1 MVAVMRAL
9 LLLCL
14 ACVVLPAHA
23 EPVSTFIGGIYTWLG
38 TAAVGT
44 MTWGSVITAALTVVS
59 VASTMHATSQQKRR
73 ARQEAAHKLQQDIA
87 NLADRRLTLLQSD
100 SPHAV
105 VYGSPARVGG
115 AIVGM
120 VTTGAGA
127 QWTHIVMIFAAHP
140 CEAIEELY
148 IDDDPIQ
155 AGPDG
160 WTTNETFFKQPG
172 GFMDYDHG
180 PMVHVSV
187 HLSPGGVDVADQW
200 LIDQCNSAI
209 GGAPGMW
216 TADHKLSGFT
226 YAVVSVNKIMDRFQG
241 GPPNVTAKVRGKAS
255 ILDVRTGARGY
266 SRNPALCLADFITSE
281 QGYGASWDQI
291 DTAVLIAAANACDQE
306 VYGADADDGSESAAV
321 NFGGSRA
328 LYVCDGMFR
337 SDQDRDSTRQQL
349 EEAMAG
355 FSMQSGGVWRIQAG
369 AWSTPVLVLGDA
381 DMLQPSVVV
390 QTGNPG
396 ERVYNTARGTYVNA
410 AQNGV
415 SSDFAQYQN
424 ETFLALDPHAK
435 ILDMALPFTG
445 AHVRCHQLAR
455 VAVERSRGGLV
466 LQIFPKMLAW
476 HLQPGDRVLLSS
488 AFLGFED
495 KAFIVTDWRYS
506 RTAPLTLEVQEDVP
520 AFYDTADEVLADAA
534 PNSNLPN
541 PYAPPAPPQNLRV
554 ESGPEQIVQ
563 QVAGAMVRARV
574 SWAPS
579 TSSYVIHG
587 GRVRVQWRAG
597 ATDPGQV
604 DGPQAVAWNDVE
616 LPGDAVETFLLGLD
630 VGSVYSVRARFET
643 TFTASAWVY
652 AGHTLEGNTGNPA
665 EVQGLALWVAEDGI
679 RARWG
684 APVGVDQ
691 LELDGTQVRRGDT
704 WPAAAADVRFDGR
717 ALTASLG
724 WFPAG
729 AQSVWAAHRSMT
741 GRWSSPISA
750 GIAILPPAAVVPQFE
765 LTMQFVQLRWADCRT
780 TQPISRYVVRKGD
793 AWDTAESVG
802 QAVGTSF
809 SLQGQLGAARYW
821 VVAVDVAGNVGVPGA
836 VDVTVDQLIENALE
850 VLDRQLGDAFEL
862 LQQDLTDT
870 NRSWAQAVAAEAQNR
885 AQAIIAAAQQSA
897 ADLAAEAQ
905 ARAAAIT
912 AAVAAEAQR
921 NSQALAAEAQQ
932 RVQALQAET
941 QARGQAI
948 AAEAAARAGDVGA
961 AAVAEAQAR
970 AAAIAQE
977 AQNRAAA
984 LGAEVVARNAAIQQ
998 SATALQASI
1007 DSVHAQLGDI
1017 LGVSDYDPARA
1028 YAVGEMA
1035 KAGGKLYRSTAPT
1048 QGHAPPDAAYW
1059 QLVGNYDSIG
1069 EAVAALAAQTEEHAA
1084 RIAAVEGGYEAQ
1096 ASQLQAVQVQLH
1108 SVEQSSV
1115 ANAGAIAGLT
1125 ARATD
1130 IEGRQTSQSADLV
1143 GLQALTRTDLGSLV
1157 RDGRFERPGT
1167 WYLVNRVAAGAPGV
1181 PAGAPSAFVGHQVGR
1196 DGSEIGQEWRV
1207 KKGDVYWLSCEAAS
1221 SVATLRLTLGVH
1233 FWSDVTWQHI
1243 WWGADSTMGTGGL
1256 WVQLRGEVGSPP
1268 SWATHGA
1275 VWIQIDG
1282 GGDLSGQGW
1291 YVTNIDAR
1299 NIASQSVT
1307 KAAIAAQATA
1317 NQQLATTVEQQ
1328 GGQLA
1333 AQSAAQTDLAAKL
1346 LTAQGD
1352 NAAQGT
1358 AQQQLATRVTQTEQG
1373 LQLTGEQVAGLT
1385 GQIGTKADAS
1395 ALQAVSQQ
1403 LQQEGERITAQ
1414 AGELAGVKARMGGVE
1429 DVNAGQA
1436 QSLASQ
1442 GARIEQ
1448 TEQGLVAQGQR
1459 LDQQQAALGTKAAA
1473 SALDATTARV
1483 AEVESGLSS
1492 TTARTQQIEA
1502 RQARVRNY
1510 RLMSVGNVAAHPVAA
1525 AGLYDE
1531 SGSRFVDPG
1540 RSWNTFGLDGQ
1551 GNVYGWMTW
1560 DLHMGAAD
1568 ALAGALAA
1576 NGYRTFTGFVTCDEP
1591 SGGMSL
1597 ALRAQLLDYG
1607 ATAAVID
1614 SLPYRGAYILLG
1626 YKGAGQGGGIEVVS
1640 PYGGEARAWVT
1651 YDLQVI
1657 NGWPAGL
1664 AGAPGAVLSAA
1675 ALAAAQS
1682 ATAATVNQHGQD
1694 IAIQA
1699 SDLAGVKAR
1708 LGGVED
1714 VNAGQAQSLASQG
1727 AQIEQNAQGL
1737 TAQAG
1742 QLAQQQAALGTKASS
1757 AALDATNVS
1766 VQQLGDRIS
1775 TEAAR
1780 TTQLT
1785 ARMDGL
1791 AVGSANL
1798 LTGTRD
1804 WSGTSMRGGATVIDG
1819 EWQGLKVLRC
1829 EGLWQYGAFPF
1840 DFVQG
1845 ETYTLSFWGRSDES
1859 AGVGVFWINGT
1870 ASMSWQLAPGWKRY
1884 SWPFSVPQSGGNHV
1898 RVEPWTASPVWIAGM
1913 KLERGN
1919 VATDWMPSAAD
1930 LAQADARLLAES
1942 TARADA
1948 DSAQSA
1954 QLVALQ
1960 GQVAGKAEA
1969 SAVQQLAQTVQQQ
1982 GDSIA
1987 ASTSDFSQLR
1997 AELGGGGN
2005 LVRDPEFAQGVKFWT
2020 AQRVDGNWGIWTA
2033 GAWVPTGMRAL
2044 VFNGDFDWSFVDSE
2058 PIPIAAG
2065 SRVGV
2070 AAWAAQHRCHAAR
2083 VEVVFLDENRVQ
2095 LASYSSTSATLIG
2108 GTDLTNW
2115 QRLTV
2120 IETAPAATR
2129 YVAMRLVAQG
2139 QPGNTPHAWYV
2150 RPMVFLASAGQT
2162 QAPPWSGSTQGVQ
2175 ESLAAQSLAHSD
2187 LQAQVNQNA
2196 GGIAA
2201 TGARV
2206 DSLVGQIAGKADA
2219 SAVNTLGQTVQQQGA
2234 TQLAQADELS
2244 AMRARLSGA
2253 EGVNDGQAQTL
2264 AGHGA
2269 RIEQNEQ
2276 GLVAQGQRL
2285 DQQQAALGT
2294 KAAASALDAT
2304 TARVAEVESG
2314 LSSTTARTQQIEV
2327 RQARVRN
2334 YRLMSVGNVAAHP
2347 VAAAGLYD
2355 ESGSRFVD
2363 PGRSWN
2369 TFGLDGLGNV
2379 YGWMTWD
2386 LHMGAAD
2393 VLAGALAANA
2403 YRTFTGFVTCDEP
2416 SGGMSPALRAQL
2428 LDYGATAA
2436 VIDAIP
2442 YRGAYILLGYKGAG
2456 QGGGIE
2462 LLSPYGG
2469 EARAWITYDLQVI
2482 NGWPAGLAGAPGAV
2496 LSAAA
2501 LAASQSATAATV
2513 NQHGQDIA
2521 AQASQIAQQQAALG
2535 TKASSAALDATN
2547 VSVQQLGDRVNT
2559 EAARTTQLTSR
2570 MDGLAV
2576 GSANLLTGTRDWSG
2590 TSMRGGATVIDG
2602 EWQGLKVLRCEGLW
2616 QYGAFPFDFVQGET
2630 YTLSFWGRSDD
2641 SAGVGVFWINGTASM
2656 SWQLAPGWK
2665 RYSWT
2670 FSLAQG
2676 GGHHV
2681 RVEPW
2686 TASPVWIAG
2695 IKLERGNVATDWMP
2709 SAADLGQV
2717 DAKLLTESNT
2727 RAAADEAQAAQLQQ
2741 LTARMTGSEQQAAG
2755 QADALGGLTVRM
2767 SQAEGRISSNAA
2779 DVVQLGASLNRIQT
2793 EDQASWVADPR
2804 MTDPAV
2810 WGGWRQHKSTAGVPA
2825 GAPADHVLLCPIRD
2839 IMVGKEAAVKEGDLL
2854 YAAAYF
2860 ARSVPLGWNVGIGF
2874 RIRDRDGNII
2884 AFHRVR
2890 SEDGR
2895 VGSWYLL
2902 DGEMWVPPGAAYAQ
2916 MWIQLDG
2923 FGDMTANGS
2932 YVCLPDARNGVASK
2946 YTRGLADANA
2956 AAVGSLTSE
2965 VAQIGGSVE
2974 ALAAQSVNLGT
2985 SLSGVQAENNTQ
2997 AQAIAQVQ
3005 ARSLANEQGLASQSG
3020 RMDGFAASLGTFKR
3034 YTLHAWGN
3042 DTGNPRGL
3050 YTSTGAQVGSG
3061 GRSYNALIFNAAGE
3075 IAQGPIFDVY
3085 GSPAEAARMRDWVT
3099 GLTVGTEVVVYTG
3112 DEPSNGRT
3120 EDLYQALLMLGG
3132 SRKAIDQ
3139 VRGHGA
3145 YMLVGRRGMAEGDA
3159 WEEVYTGPTYQGV
3172 SRISRVLEIANGYI
3186 VGLGGN
3192 SGAAFS
3198 AAANAAA
3205 TQSLSTTV
3213 QSQGGQ
3219 IAAGAAAQLQLEAR
3233 TDGLESSRATLT
3245 QQLEVTTGTA
3255 NKALARYTF
3264 RMDVAG
3270 RISGMLFDN
3279 NGETARMAFLTDVF
3293 SIAAPGYADKPV
3305 FTVGTVGGAG
3315 ALGFRGD
3322 MYLDGSITARSISV
3336 AQLSAI
3342 TANLGQVLTGRLD
3355 IMGGIGGEGGEN
3367 WGYARSYGKW
3377 YGDGQWGWILGRR
3390 GSDGQVL
3397 VEINGPN
3404 MGLQM
3409 NGSAGWMRLWG
3420 PGFNLD
3426 TGGLTINQVD
3436 VIDTLNVRGGA
3447 INTSLA
3453 AVGADFVQ
3461 VNFAVPAGQSWR
3473 VACHATNQHAG
3484 AVFSLLRTHS
3494 GNYAMAADSGSQ
3506 NLLRMWDL
3514 GPGSYGVQISAQDLW
3529 KGGYANGG
3537 SDWGPP
3543 PYSPNG
3549 QVVNLVLHICK
3560 KA

>member
-1 MVAVMRAL
+1 MRAL
-9 LLLCL
+9 VLLAVAL
-14 ACVVLPAHA
+14 AALPAHA

-105 VYGSPARVGG
+105 VYGSPARIGG

-127 QWTHIVMIFAAHP
+127 QWTHIVMVFAAHP

-148 IDDDPIQ
+148 IDDDPVQ
-155 AGPDG
+155 VGPDG

-255 ILDVRTGARGY
+255 ILDVRTGERGY

-281 QGYGASWDQI
+281 QGYGATWDQI
-291 DTAVLIAAANACDQE
+291 DTAALIAAANACDQE
-306 VYGADADDGSESAAV
+306 VYGGEADDGSEGSAV

-349 EEAMAG
+349 EESMAG

-520 AFYDTADEVLADAA
+520 AYYDTADEVLADAA

-604 DGPQAVAWNDVE
+604 DGADASAWNDVE

-684 APVGVDQ
+684 APAGLDQ
-691 LELDGTQVRRGDT
+691 LEWDGTQVRRGDT

-780 TQPISRYVVRKGD
+780 TQPVSRYVVRKGD
-793 AWDTAESVG
+793 AWDTAEPVG

-809 SLQGQLGAARYW
+809 SLQGQVGAARYW
-821 VVAVDVAGNVGVPGA
+821 VVAVDVAGNVGTPGA
-836 VDVTVDQLIENALE
+836 VDVTVDQLIESALE
-850 VLDRQLGDAFEL
+850 VLDKQLGDAFEL

-897 ADLAAEAQ
+897 GDLAAEAQ

-921 NSQALAAEAQQ
+921 NSQALAVEAQQ
-932 RVQALQAET
+932 RVQALQAEA

-961 AAVAEAQAR
+961 AALAEAQAR
-970 AAAIAQE
+970 ASAIALE

-1130 IEGRQTSQSADLV
+1130 IEGRQTSQAADLV

-1157 RDGRFERPGT
+1157 RDGRFERPGA
-1167 WYLVNRVAAGAPGV
+1167 WYLVNRVAAGAAGV

-1233 FWSDVTWQHI
+1233 FWSEVTGQHI

-1256 WVQLRGEVGSPP
+1256 WVQLRGEVGPP
-1268 SWATHGA
+1268 PWATHAA

-1291 YVTNIDAR
+1291 YITNIDAR

-1307 KAAIAAQATA
+1307 KAAIAVQATA

-1333 AQSAAQTDLAAKL
+1333 AQSAAQTDLAGKL

-1352 NAAQGT
+1352 IAAQGT
-1358 AQQQLATRVTQTEQG
+1358 AQQQLATRLTQTEQG
-1373 LQLTGEQVAGLT
+1373 LQVTGEQVAGLT
-1385 GQIGTKADAS
+1385 GQIAGKADAS
-1395 ALQAVSQQ
+1395 ALQTVSQQ

-1414 AGELAGVKARMGGVE
+1414 AGELAGVKARVGGVE

-1448 TEQGLVAQGQR
+1448 NEQGLVAQGQR
-1459 LDQQQAALGTKAAA
+1459 LDQQQAAIGTKAAA

-1540 RSWNTFGLDGQ
+1540 RSWNTFGLDGL

-1560 DLHMGAAD
+1560 DLHIGAAD
-1568 ALAGALAA
+1568 ALAEVLAA
-1576 NGYRTFTGFVTCDEP
+1576 NSYRTFTGFVTCDEP

-1626 YKGAGQGGGIEVVS
+1626 YKGAGQGGGIEIVS

-1694 IAIQA
+1694 IAVQA

-1727 AQIEQNAQGL
+1727 ARIEQTEQGLVAQGQRL
-1737 TAQAG
+1737 D
-1742 QLAQQQAALGTKASS
+1742 QQQAALGTKASAS
-1757 AALDATNVS
+1757 ALDATNVS

-1780 TTQLT
+1780 TSVLT

-1798 LTGTRD
+1798 LAGTRD
-1804 WSGTSMRGGATVIDG
+1804 WTGVIGNGAVALDG
-1819 EWQGLKVLRC
+1819 EHQGLRVLRSDMPWSY
-1829 EGLWQYGAFPF
+1829 LAFPWSLEAG
-1840 DFVQG
+1840 Q
-1845 ETYTLSFWGRSDES
+1845 TYTLSFWARSTAAQPVD
-1859 AGVGVFWINGT
+1859 AGVYWFTGQGEQIWRLTGE
-1870 ASMSWQLAPGWKRY
+1870 WKRY
-1884 SWPFSVPQSGGNHV
+1884 SWTFSRAQAVDLHV
-1898 RVEPWTASPVWIAGM
+1898 RIESAEASPAHPMWVAGL
-1913 KLERGN
+1913 KVERGN

-1930 LAQADARLLAES
+1930 LAQADARLVAES

-1969 SAVQQLAQTVQQQ
+1969 GVVQQLAQMVQQQ

-2033 GAWVPTGMRAL
+2033 GDWVPTGMRAL

-2058 PIPIAAG
+2058 PIPVSAG
-2065 SRVGV
+2065 SRVGA
-2070 AAWAAQHRCHAAR
+2070 AAWVAQHRCIAAR
-2083 VEVVFLDENRVQ
+2083 VELVYLDVARVQ
-2095 LASYSSTSATLIG
+2095 LAAYSSVSTIAEG
-2108 GTDLTNW
+2108 GTDLSNW
-2115 QRLTV
+2115 QRLTA
-2120 IETAPAATR
+2120 IEAAPAGTR
-2129 YVAMRLVAQG
+2129 YAVVRLVAQG
-2139 QPGNTPHAWYV
+2139 RPGNTPHAWYV

-2162 QAPPWSGSTQGVQ
+2162 KAPPWSGSSQGVQ
-2175 ESLAAQSLAHSD
+2175 ESLAAQSLAQSD

-2196 GGIAA
+2196 DGIAA

-2219 SAVNTLGQTVQQQGA
+2219 SAVSTLGQTVQQQGA

-2253 EGVNDGQAQTL
+2253 ESVNDGQAQTL

-2285 DQQQAALGT
+2285 DQQQAAIGT

-2314 LSSTTARTQQIEV
+2314 LSSAVTRTQQLEA

-2334 YRLMSVGNVAAHP
+2334 FRVVSVGTNSAPPSAT
-2347 VAAAGLYD
+2347 GLYRED
-2355 ESGSRFVD
+2355 GAQVSG
-2363 PGRSWN
+2363 GLRSWMAASFN
-2369 TFGLDGLGNV
+2369 ALGD
-2379 YGWMTWD
+2379 YEGTSTWD
-2386 LHMGAAD
+2386 VFAGAAPQM
-2393 VLAGALAANA
+2393 VAQMATAPVG
-2403 YRTFTGFVTCDEP
+2403 RVWIFWTHDEP
-2416 SGGMSPALRAQL
+2416 AGGLTEELKQALVGF
-2428 LDYGATAA
+2428 GATRRAL
-2436 VIDAIP
+2436 DAIP
-2442 YRGAYILLGYKGAG
+2442 YRGAYVLLGQQGIG
-2456 QGGGIE
+2456 EGGGLE
-2462 LLSPYGG
+2462 VLSAYGNAAG
-2469 EARAWITYDLQVI
+2469 AWAQLQFQLV
-2482 NGWPAGLAGAPGAV
+2482 NGLPVGLAGKQGAA
-2496 LSAAA
+2496 LAAAA
-2501 LAASQSATAATV
+2501 LAAAQSATAATV

-2547 VSVQQLGDRVNT
+2547 VSVQQLGERVNT

-2670 FSLAQG
+2670 FSLAQS

-2695 IKLERGNVATDWMP
+2695 MKLERGNIATDWMP

-2717 DAKLLTESNT
+2717 DAKLLTESST

-2767 SQAEGRISSNAA
+2767 SQAEGQISSTAA
-2779 DVVQLGASLNRIQT
+2779 DVVQLGSSLNRIQT
-2793 EDQASWVADPR
+2793 EDQASWVPDPR

-2923 FGDMTANGS
+2923 FGDMTANSS
-2932 YVCLPDARNGVASK
+2932 YICLPDARNGVASK

-2965 VAQIGGSVE
+2965 VAQIGSSVD

-2985 SLSGVQAENNTQ
+2985 SLAGVQAENNTQ
-2997 AQAIAQVQ
+2997 AEAIAQVQ

-3050 YTSTGAQVGSG
+3050 YLSTGAQVGSG
-3061 GRSYNALIFNAAGE
+3061 GRSYNALIFNGAGE

-3139 VRGHGA
+3139 IRVHGA

-3213 QSQGGQ
+3213 QNQGGQ

-3264 RMDVAG
+3264 RMDVDG
-3270 RISGMLFDN
+3270 HVSGMLFDN

-3336 AQLSAI
+3336 TQLSAI
-3342 TANLGQVLTGRLD
+3342 TGNLGQVYTGRLD
-3355 IMGGIGGEGGEN
+3355 VMAGLTGEGGEN

-3377 YGDGQWGWILGRR
+3377 YGDGQWGWLFARR
-3390 GSDGQVL
+3390 GSDGHVMA
-3397 VEINGPN
+3397 EINGPN

-3409 NGSAGWMRLWG
+3409 HGPSGWMRLWG

-3436 VIDTLNVRGGA
+3436 VIDTLSVRGGA

-3453 AVGADFVQ
+3453 AVGADYVQ
-3461 VNFAVPAGQSWR
+3461 VNFSVPAGQSWR

-3484 AVFSLLRTHS
+3484 PVFSLLRTHS

-3514 GPGSYGVQISAQDLW
+3514 GPGSYGVQISAADLW
-3529 KGGYANGG
+3529 RGGYANGG

>member
-1 MVAVMRAL
+1 
-9 LLLCL
+9 
-14 ACVVLPAHA
+14 
-23 EPVSTFIGGIYTWLG
+23 
-38 TAAVGT
+38 
-44 MTWGSVITAALTVVS
+44 
-59 VASTMHATSQQKRR
+59 
-73 ARQEAAHKLQQDIA
+73 
-87 NLADRRLTLLQSD
+87 
-100 SPHAV
+100 
-105 VYGSPARVGG
+105 
-115 AIVGM
+115 
-120 VTTGAGA
+120 
-127 QWTHIVMIFAAHP
+127 
-140 CEAIEELY
+140 
-148 IDDDPIQ
+148 
-155 AGPDG
+155 
-160 WTTNETFFKQPG
+160 
-172 GFMDYDHG
+172 
-180 PMVHVSV
+180 
-187 HLSPGGVDVADQW
+187 
-200 LIDQCNSAI
+200 
-209 GGAPGMW
+209 
-216 TADHKLSGFT
+216 
-226 YAVVSVNKIMDRFQG
+226 
-241 GPPNVTAKVRGKAS
+241 
-255 ILDVRTGARGY
+255 
-266 SRNPALCLADFITSE
+266 
-281 QGYGASWDQI
+281 
-291 DTAVLIAAANACDQE
+291 
-306 VYGADADDGSESAAV
+306 
-321 NFGGSRA
+321 
-328 LYVCDGMFR
+328 
-337 SDQDRDSTRQQL
+337 
-349 EEAMAG
+349 
-355 FSMQSGGVWRIQAG
+355 
-369 AWSTPVLVLGDA
+369 
-381 DMLQPSVVV
+381 
-390 QTGNPG
+390 
-396 ERVYNTARGTYVNA
+396 
-410 AQNGV
+410 
-415 SSDFAQYQN
+415 
-424 ETFLALDPHAK
+424 
-435 ILDMALPFTG
+435 FTG

-520 AFYDTADEVLADAA
+520 AYYDTADEVLADAA
-534 PNSNLPN
+534 PNSNLSN

-597 ATDPGQV
+597 ATDPSEV
-604 DGPQAVAWNDVE
+604 DGPDAAAWNDVE
-616 LPGDAVETFLLGLD
+616 LPGDTVETFLLGLD

-684 APVGVDQ
+684 APVGLDQ
-691 LELDGTQVRRGDT
+691 LEWDGTQVRRGDT
-704 WPAAAADVRFDGR
+704 WSAAAADVRFDGR

-729 AQSVWAAHRSMT
+729 AQSVWAAHRSLT

-750 GIAILPPAAVVPQFE
+750 GIAILPPAAFVPQFE
-765 LTMQFVQLRWADCRT
+765 LTMQFVHLRWADCRT

-793 AWDTAESVG
+793 AWDTAEPVG

-809 SLQGQLGAARYW
+809 SLQGQVGAARYW
-821 VVAVDVAGNVGVPGA
+821 VAAVDVAGNVGAPGA
-836 VDVTVDQLIENALE
+836 VDVTVDQLIESALE
-850 VLDRQLGDAFEL
+850 VLDKQLGDAFEL

-921 NSQALAAEAQQ
+921 NTQALAAEAQQ
-932 RVQALQAET
+932 RVQALQAEA

-961 AAVAEAQAR
+961 ATVAEAQAR

-984 LGAEVVARNAAIQQ
+984 LGAEVIARNAAIQQ

-1028 YAVGEMA
+1028 YALGEMA
-1035 KAGGKLYRSTAPT
+1035 KAGGKLYRSTAAT
-1048 QGHAPPDAAYW
+1048 QGNAPPDAAYW

-1130 IEGRQTSQSADLV
+1130 IEGRQTSQAADLV

-1157 RDGRFERPGT
+1157 RDGRFERPGA
-1167 WYLVNRVAAGAPGV
+1167 WYLVNRVAASTAGV
-1181 PAGAPSAFVGHQVGR
+1181 PSGAPSAFVGHQVGR

-1207 KKGDVYWLSCEAAS
+1207 KKGDAYWMSCEVAS
-1221 SVATLRLTLGVH
+1221 SIATLRFTLGIH
-1233 FWSDVTWQHI
+1233 YWSEVTGQHV
-1243 WWGADSTMGTGGL
+1243 WWGAAATDNTGGL
-1256 WVQLRGEVGSPP
+1256 WVQLRGEVPP
-1268 SWATHGA
+1268 PPEWATHA
-1275 VWIQIDG
+1275 SVWTQIDG

-1333 AQSAAQTDLAAKL
+1333 AQSAAQTDLAGKL

-1352 NAAQGT
+1352 IAAQGT

-1373 LQLTGEQVAGLT
+1373 LQVTGEQVAGLT

-1395 ALQAVSQQ
+1395 ALQTVGQQ

-1414 AGELAGVKARMGGVE
+1414 AGELAAVKARVGGVE

-1436 QSLASQ
+1436 ESIASQ

-1448 TEQGLVAQGQR
+1448 TEQGLVVQGQR

-1531 SGSRFVDPG
+1531 SGARFVDPG

-1551 GNVYGWMTW
+1551 GNVYGWTTW
-1560 DLHMGAAD
+1560 DLLTGAAD

-1576 NGYRTFTGFVTCDEP
+1576 NAYRTFTGFVTCDEP
-1591 SGGMSL
+1591 AGGMSA

-1694 IAIQA
+1694 IAVQA

-1714 VNAGQAQSLASQG
+1714 VNAGQAQSIASQG

-1766 VQQLGDRIS
+1766 VQQLGDRVS
-1775 TEAAR
+1775 SEAAR
-1780 TTQLT
+1780 TNVLT

-1798 LTGTRD
+1798 LAGTRD
-1804 WSGTSMRGGATVIDG
+1804 WTGVVANGAVALDG
-1819 EWQGLKVLRC
+1819 EHQGLRVLRSDMPWSYLAYPWSL
-1829 EGLWQYGAFPF
+1829 EAGQ
-1840 DFVQG
+1840 
-1845 ETYTLSFWGRSDES
+1845 TYTLSFWARSTAAQPVD
-1859 AGVGVFWINGT
+1859 AGVYWFTGNWEQGWRLT
-1870 ASMSWQLAPGWKRY
+1870 GEWKRY
-1884 SWPFSVPQSGGNHV
+1884 SWTFSRAQAMDLHV
-1898 RVEPWTASPVWIAGM
+1898 RIESAEASPAHPMWVAGL
-1913 KLERGN
+1913 KVERGN

-1930 LAQADARLLAES
+1930 LAQADARLVAES

-2005 LVRDPEFAQGVKFWT
+2005 LVRDPGFAHGAAFWP
-2020 AQRVDGNWGIWTA
+2020 ARVLSGGARGFWGP
-2033 GAWVPTGMRAL
+2033 GDWVPPGICAM
-2044 VFNGDFDWSFVDSE
+2044 VFTGDFDWAYVDSA
-2058 PIPIAAG
+2058 PVAVAAG
-2065 SRVGV
+2065 TRFG
-2070 AAWAAQHRCHAAR
+2070 AAVWMAQHRCNAATCELIFMDGEG
-2083 VEVVFLDENRVQ
+2083 VELWKSNMGM
-2095 LASYSSTSATLIG
+2095 ATSIG
-2108 GTDLTNW
+2108 GSDLAAW
-2115 QRLTV
+2115 QRLWLIAEV
-2120 IETAPAATR
+2120 PAGAR
-2129 YVAMRLVAQG
+2129 WAKMRPLARAQI
-2139 QPGNTPHAWYV
+2139 GNASHAWYA
-2150 RPMVFLASAGQT
+2150 RPMMFVAASGQT
-2162 QAPPWSGSTQGVQ
+2162 LPPPWSASSEGVE
-2175 ESLAAQSLAHSD
+2175 ESIAAQSLAQST

-2196 GGIAA
+2196 DGIAA

-2219 SAVNTLGQTVQQQGA
+2219 SAVSTLGQTVQQQGA
-2234 TQLAQADELS
+2234 NQLAQADELS

-2285 DQQQAALGT
+2285 DQQQAAIGT

-2314 LSSTTARTQQIEV
+2314 LSSATTRTQQLEA

-2334 YRLMSVGNVAAHP
+2334 YRVVSVGSNSAPPLATGLYREDGAHLSGGARSWMAASFN
-2347 VAAAGLYD
+2347 AAGEYEGTSTWDVFAGAASQMVAQMATAPVGRVWLFWTHD
-2355 ESGSRFVD
+2355 EPAS
-2363 PGRSWN
+2363 
-2369 TFGLDGLGNV
+2369 GLGEE
-2379 YGWMTWD
+2379 
-2386 LHMGAAD
+2386 LKQ
-2393 VLAGALAANA
+2393 ALI
-2403 YRTFTGFVTCDEP
+2403 GF
-2416 SGGMSPALRAQL
+2416 
-2428 LDYGATAA
+2428 GATRRALE
-2436 VIDAIP
+2436 AIL
-2442 YRGAYILLGYKGAG
+2442 YRGAYVLLGQQGIG
-2456 QGGGIE
+2456 EGGGLE
-2462 LLSPYGG
+2462 VVSPYGNAAG
-2469 EARAWITYDLQVI
+2469 AWAQLQFQLV
-2482 NGWPAGLAGAPGAV
+2482 NGIPVGLAGKQGAA
-2496 LSAAA
+2496 LAAAA
-2501 LAASQSATAATV
+2501 LAAAQSTTAATV
-2513 NQHGQDIA
+2513 DQHGQDIA
-2521 AQASQIAQQQAALG
+2521 AQASQLAQQQAALG
-2535 TKASSAALDATN
+2535 TKASSVALDATN

-2559 EAARTTQLTSR
+2559 EAARTTQLVSR

-2602 EWQGLKVLRCEGLW
+2602 EWQGLKALRCEGPW

-2630 YTLSFWGRSDD
+2630 YTLSFWGRSD
-2641 SAGVGVFWINGTASM
+2641 AGASVGVFWINGTASM

-2670 FSLAQG
+2670 FSLAESG
-2676 GGHHV
+2676 GNHV

-2695 IKLERGNVATDWMP
+2695 MKLERGNVATDWMP

-2717 DAKLLTESNT
+2717 DAKLLTESTT

-2741 LTARMTGSEQQAAG
+2741 LTTRMTGTEQQAAG

-2767 SQAEGRISSNAA
+2767 SQAEGRISSSAA
-2779 DVVQLGASLNRIQT
+2779 DVVQLGASLARIQAD
-2793 EDQASWVADPR
+2793 DQASWIPDPR
-2804 MTDPAV
+2804 MTDAGI
-2810 WGGWRQHKSTAGVPA
+2810 WGGWRVHKDSAGVPA
-2825 GAPADHVLLCPIRD
+2825 GAPNAHVLLVPVRD
-2839 IMVGKEAAVKEGDLL
+2839 MMMGREAAVKPGDLL
-2854 YAAAYF
+2854 AVSVYF
-2860 ARSVPLGWNVGIGF
+2860 ARSAPLGWSVGAGF
-2874 RIRDRDGNII
+2874 CLRDQDGNVVGWSRI
-2884 AFHRVR
+2884 V

-2895 VGSWYLL
+2895 VGQWYLL
-2902 DGEMWVPPGAAYAQ
+2902 AGEMRVPEGVATAQ
-2916 MWIQLDG
+2916 MWVQTEA
-2923 FGDMTANGS
+2923 FGDLTANGA
-2932 YVCLPDARNGVASK
+2932 YICLPDARSGAAING
-2946 YTRGLADANA
+2946 TRRITDANA
-2956 AAVGSLTSE
+2956 QAVGTLTSDVSRINGE
-2965 VAQIGGSVE
+2965 LQS
-2974 ALAAQSVNLGT
+2974 LAAQSV
-2985 SLSGVQAENNTQ
+2985 SLSSGLAGVQAENGSQ
-2997 AQAIAQVQ
+2997 GQAISQVQ
-3005 ARSLANEQGLASQSG
+3005 ARTAANESAIGTQTG
-3020 RMDGFAASLGTFKR
+3020 RLDAMAASLGTFKR

-3061 GRSYNALIFNAAGE
+3061 GRSYNALIFNGAGD
-3075 IAQGPIFDVY
+3075 IAQGPIFDVF
-3085 GSPAEAARMRDWVT
+3085 GSAAEAARMRDWIA
-3099 GLTVGTEVVVYTG
+3099 GLAVGTEVVVYTG
-3112 DEPSNGRT
+3112 DEPASNRT

-3139 VRGHGA
+3139 IRVHGA

-3205 TQSLSTTV
+3205 TQSLSSTV

-3264 RMDVAG
+3264 RMDVDG
-3270 RISGMLFDN
+3270 RVSGMLFDN
-3279 NGETARMAFLTDVF
+3279 DGETARMAFLTDVF

-3342 TANLGQVLTGRLD
+3342 TGNLGQVYTG
-3355 IMGGIGGEGGEN
+3355 
-3367 WGYARSYGKW
+3367 
-3377 YGDGQWGWILGRR
+3377 
-3390 GSDGQVL
+3390 
-3397 VEINGPN
+3397 
-3404 MGLQM
+3404 
-3409 NGSAGWMRLWG
+3409 
-3420 PGFNLD
+3420 
-3426 TGGLTINQVD
+3426 
-3436 VIDTLNVRGGA
+3436 
-3447 INTSLA
+3447 
-3453 AVGADFVQ
+3453 
-3461 VNFAVPAGQSWR
+3461 
-3473 VACHATNQHAG
+3473 
-3484 AVFSLLRTHS
+3484 
-3494 GNYAMAADSGSQ
+3494 
-3506 NLLRMWDL
+3506 
-3514 GPGSYGVQISAQDLW
+3514 
-3529 KGGYANGG
+3529 
-3537 SDWGPP
+3537 
-3543 PYSPNG
+3543 
-3549 QVVNLVLHICK
+3549 
-3560 KA
+3560 

>member
-1 MVAVMRAL
+1 M
-9 LLLCL
+9 
-14 ACVVLPAHA
+14 
-23 EPVSTFIGGIYTWLG
+23 
-38 TAAVGT
+38 
-44 MTWGSVITAALTVVS
+44 
-59 VASTMHATSQQKRR
+59 
-73 ARQEAAHKLQQDIA
+73 
-87 NLADRRLTLLQSD
+87 
-100 SPHAV
+100 
-105 VYGSPARVGG
+105 
-115 AIVGM
+115 
-120 VTTGAGA
+120 
-127 QWTHIVMIFAAHP
+127 
-140 CEAIEELY
+140 
-148 IDDDPIQ
+148 
-155 AGPDG
+155 
-160 WTTNETFFKQPG
+160 
-172 GFMDYDHG
+172 
-180 PMVHVSV
+180 
-187 HLSPGGVDVADQW
+187 
-200 LIDQCNSAI
+200 
-209 GGAPGMW
+209 
-216 TADHKLSGFT
+216 
-226 YAVVSVNKIMDRFQG
+226 
-241 GPPNVTAKVRGKAS
+241 
-255 ILDVRTGARGY
+255 
-266 SRNPALCLADFITSE
+266 
-281 QGYGASWDQI
+281 
-291 DTAVLIAAANACDQE
+291 
-306 VYGADADDGSESAAV
+306 
-321 NFGGSRA
+321 
-328 LYVCDGMFR
+328 
-337 SDQDRDSTRQQL
+337 
-349 EEAMAG
+349 
-355 FSMQSGGVWRIQAG
+355 
-369 AWSTPVLVLGDA
+369 
-381 DMLQPSVVV
+381 
-390 QTGNPG
+390 
-396 ERVYNTARGTYVNA
+396 
-410 AQNGV
+410 
-415 SSDFAQYQN
+415 
-424 ETFLALDPHAK
+424 
-435 ILDMALPFTG
+435 
-445 AHVRCHQLAR
+445 
-455 VAVERSRGGLV
+455 AVERSRGGLV

-520 AFYDTADEVLADAA
+520 AYYDTADEVMADAA

-587 GRVRVQWRAG
+587 GRVRVQWRVA

-604 DGPQAVAWNDVE
+604 DGTDAPTWNDVE

-684 APVGVDQ
+684 APVGLDQ
-691 LELDGTQVRRGDT
+691 LEWDGTQVRRGDT
-704 WPAAAADVRFDGR
+704 WPSAAGDVRFDGR

-724 WFPAG
+724 WLPAG

-780 TQPISRYVVRKGD
+780 TQPISRYVVRKGA
-793 AWDTAESVG
+793 AWDTAEPVG

-809 SLQGQLGAARYW
+809 SLQGQVGAARYW
-821 VVAVDVAGNVGVPGA
+821 VAAGDVAGNVGTPGA
-836 VDVTVDQLIENALE
+836 VDVTVDQLIESALE
-850 VLDRQLGDAFEL
+850 VLDKQLGDAFEL

-921 NSQALAAEAQQ
+921 NTQALAAEAQQ
-932 RVQALQAET
+932 RVQALQAEA

-1084 RIAAVEGGYEAQ
+1084 RIASVEGGYEAQ

-1130 IEGRQTSQSADLV
+1130 IEGRQTSQAADLV

-1157 RDGRFERPGT
+1157 RDGRFERPGA
-1167 WYLVNRVAAGAPGV
+1167 WYLVNRVAAGAAGV
-1181 PAGAPSAFVGHQVGR
+1181 PSGAPSAFVGHQVGR

-1207 KKGDVYWLSCEAAS
+1207 KKGDAYWMSCEVAS
-1221 SVATLRLTLGVH
+1221 SIATLRFTLGIH
-1233 FWSDVTWQHI
+1233 YWSEVTGQHV
-1243 WWGADSTMGTGGL
+1243 WWGAAATDNTGGL
-1256 WVQLRGEVGSPP
+1256 WVQLRGEVPP
-1268 SWATHGA
+1268 PPEWATHA
-1275 VWIQIDG
+1275 SVWTQIDG

-1333 AQSAAQTDLAAKL
+1333 AQSAAQTDLAGKL

-1352 NAAQGT
+1352 IAAQGT

-1373 LQLTGEQVAGLT
+1373 LQVTGEQVAGLS
-1385 GQIGTKADAS
+1385 GQIGTKADAA
-1395 ALQAVSQQ
+1395 ALQTVSQQ

-1414 AGELAGVKARMGGVE
+1414 AGELAGVKARVGGVE

-1448 TEQGLVAQGQR
+1448 NEQGLVAQGQR
-1459 LDQQQAALGTKAAA
+1459 LDQQQAAIGTKAAA
-1473 SALDATTARV
+1473 SALDATAARV

-1531 SGSRFVDPG
+1531 SGSRFVHPG

-1551 GNVYGWMTW
+1551 GNVYGWTTW
-1560 DLHMGAAD
+1560 DLLTGAAD

-1576 NGYRTFTGFVTCDEP
+1576 NAYRTFTGFVTCDEP

-1657 NGWPAGL
+1657 HGWPAGL
-1664 AGAPGAVLSAA
+1664 AGAHGAVLSAA

-1694 IAIQA
+1694 IAVQA

-1708 LGGVED
+1708 LGSVED
-1714 VNAGQAQSLASQG
+1714 VNAGQAQSLANQG

-1737 TAQAG
+1737 TAQAN

-1766 VQQLGDRIS
+1766 VQQLGDRVS

-1804 WSGTSMRGGATVIDG
+1804 WVGGPGMVSNGSVALDG
-1819 EWQGLKVLRC
+1819 EHQGLRVLRSDAPWSFR
-1829 EGLWQYGAFPF
+1829 GFPL
-1840 DFVQG
+1840 DMEAGQ
-1845 ETYTLSFWGRSDES
+1845 TYTLSFWARSTAAQPVDG
-1859 AGVGVFWINGT
+1859 GVYWFTGNWEQGWRLT
-1870 ASMSWQLAPGWKRY
+1870 GEWKRY
-1884 SWPFSVPQSGGNHV
+1884 SWTFSRAQALSVHV
-1898 RVEPWTASPVWIAGM
+1898 RIESAEASPAHPMWVAGL
-1913 KLERGN
+1913 KVERGN
-1919 VATDWMPSAAD
+1919 LATDWMPSAAD
-1930 LAQADARLLAES
+1930 LAQADARLVAES

-2020 AQRVDGNWGIWTA
+2020 AGRIDGNWGVWI
-2033 GAWVPTGMRAL
+2033 GGDWVPTGMRAL
-2044 VFNGDFDWSFVDSE
+2044 VFNGDFEWSYADSE
-2058 PIPIAAG
+2058 LIPVAGG
-2065 SRVGV
+2065 SRMGA
-2070 AAWAAQHRCHAAR
+2070 AAWVAQHRCHEAR
-2083 VEVVFLDENRVQ
+2083 VELVFCDANRVQ
-2095 LASYSSTSATLIG
+2095 LAAYSSTTATVIG
-2108 GTDLTNW
+2108 GVDLNNW

-2120 IETAPAATR
+2120 IEHAPAGAR
-2129 YVAMRLVAQG
+2129 YAVVRLVARG
-2139 QPGNTPHAWYV
+2139 QLGNVPHAWYV

-2162 QAPPWSGSTQGVQ
+2162 QAPPWSGSSQGVQ
-2175 ESLAAQSLAHSD
+2175 ESLSAQSLAQSD
-2187 LQAQVNQNA
+2187 LQAQVSQNA
-2196 GGIAA
+2196 DGIAA

-2219 SAVNTLGQTVQQQGA
+2219 SAVSTLGQTVQQQGA

-2285 DQQQAALGT
+2285 DQQQAAIGT

-2314 LSSTTARTQQIEV
+2314 LSSATTRTQQLEA

-2334 YRLMSVGNVAAHP
+2334 YRVVSVGSNSAPPLATGLYREDGAHI
-2347 VAAAGLYD
+2347 AGGARSWMAGSFNAAGEY
-2355 ESGSRFVD
+2355 EGTS
-2363 PGRSWN
+2363 
-2369 TFGLDGLGNV
+2369 
-2379 YGWMTWD
+2379 TWD
-2386 LHMGAAD
+2386 VFAGAAPQM
-2393 VLAGALAANA
+2393 VAQMATAPVGRVWLFW
-2403 YRTFTGFVTCDEP
+2403 THDEP
-2416 SGGMSPALRAQL
+2416 ASGLTDALKQAL
-2428 LDYGATAA
+2428 VGFGATRRAL
-2436 VIDAIP
+2436 DAIP
-2442 YRGAYILLGYKGAG
+2442 YRGAYVLLGQQGTG
-2456 QGGGIE
+2456 EGGGLE
-2462 LLSPYGG
+2462 VLSAYGNAAG
-2469 EARAWITYDLQVI
+2469 AWAQLQFQLV
-2482 NGWPAGLAGAPGAV
+2482 NGIPVGLAGKQGAA
-2496 LSAAA
+2496 LAAAA
-2501 LAASQSATAATV
+2501 LAAAQSATAATV
-2513 NQHGQDIA
+2513 DQHGQDIA
-2521 AQASQIAQQQAALG
+2521 AQASQLAQQQAALG

-2559 EAARTTQLTSR
+2559 EAARTTQLVSR

-2602 EWQGLKVLRCEGLW
+2602 EWQGLKVLRCTGAW

-2630 YTLSFWGRSDD
+2630 YTLSFWGRSDE
-2641 SAGVGVFWINGTASM
+2641 SAGVGVFWINGAASM

-2670 FSLAQG
+2670 FSLAQSG
-2676 GGHHV
+2676 GNHV

-2695 IKLERGNVATDWMP
+2695 MKLERGNFATDWMP

-2717 DAKLLTESNT
+2717 DAQLLTESST
-2727 RAAADEAQAAQLQQ
+2727 RAAADEARAAQLQQ
-2741 LTARMTGSEQQAAG
+2741 LTTRMTGTEQQAAG

-2767 SQAEGRISSNAA
+2767 SQAEGRINSSAA
-2779 DVVQLGASLNRIQT
+2779 DVVRLGASLARI
-2793 EDQASWVADPR
+2793 EADDQASWIPDPR
-2804 MTDPAV
+2804 MTDAGI
-2810 WGGWRQHKSTAGVPA
+2810 WGGWRVHKNSAGVPA
-2825 GAPADHVLLCPIRD
+2825 GAPNAHVLLVPVRD
-2839 IMVGKEAAVKEGDLL
+2839 MMMGREVAVKPGDLL
-2854 YAAAYF
+2854 AVSVYF
-2860 ARSVPLGWNVGIGF
+2860 ARSVPLGWSVGAGF
-2874 RIRDRDGNII
+2874 CLRDQDGNVVGWSRL
-2884 AFHRVR
+2884 A

-2895 VGSWYLL
+2895 VGQWYLL
-2902 DGEMWVPPGAAYAQ
+2902 AAEMWVPEGVATAQ
-2916 MWIQLDG
+2916 MWVQTEA
-2923 FGDMTANGS
+2923 FGDLTANGA
-2932 YVCLPDARNGVASK
+2932 YICLPDARSGAAING
-2946 YTRGLADANA
+2946 TRRITDANA
-2956 AAVGSLTSE
+2956 QAVGTLTSDVSRINGE
-2965 VAQIGGSVE
+2965 VQS
-2974 ALAAQSVNLGT
+2974 LAAQSV
-2985 SLSGVQAENNTQ
+2985 SLSSDLAGVQAENGSQ
-2997 AQAIAQVQ
+2997 GQAISQVQ
-3005 ARSLANEQGLASQSG
+3005 ARTAANESAIGTQTG
-3020 RMDGFAASLGTFKR
+3020 RLDAMSASLGTFKR

-3061 GRSYNALIFNAAGE
+3061 GRSYNALIFNGAGE
-3075 IAQGPIFDVY
+3075 IAQGPIFDVF
-3085 GSPAEAARMRDWVT
+3085 GSAAEAARMRDWIA
-3099 GLTVGTEVVVYTG
+3099 GLAVGTEVVVYTG
-3112 DEPSNGRT
+3112 DEPFSNRT

-3139 VRGHGA
+3139 IRVHGA

-3205 TQSLSTTV
+3205 TQSLSSTV

-3219 IAAGAAAQLQLEAR
+3219 IAAGAAAQLQLQAR

-3264 RMDVAG
+3264 RMDVDG
-3270 RISGMLFDN
+3270 RVSGMLFDN

-3305 FTVGTVGGAG
+3305 FTVGTVGGSG

-3342 TANLGQVLTGRLD
+3342 TGNLGQVYTGRLD
-3355 IMGGIGGEGGEN
+3355 VMAGLTGEGGEN

-3377 YGDGQWGWILGRR
+3377 YGDGQWGWLFARR
-3390 GSDGQVL
+3390 GSDGHVMA
-3397 VEINGPN
+3397 EINGPN

-3409 NGSAGWMRLWG
+3409 HGPSGWMRLWG

-3447 INTSLA
+3447 VNTSLA
-3453 AVGADFVQ
+3453 AVGADYVQ

-3473 VACHATNQHAG
+3473 VACHATNQHGG

-3494 GNYAMAADSGSQ
+3494 GNSAMAADSGSQ

-3514 GPGSYGVQISAQDLW
+3514 GAGSYGVQISAQDLW
-3529 KGGYANGG
+3529 RGGYANGG

-3560 KA
+3560 RA